1 MKLLPWLCEIKLHG
15 GEVVVRVR
23 CAGSRDGA
31 ARCCSRLVV
40 AGVGETLQVCEGR
53 RCVVVADEMK
63 RCGNSRWSE
72 RKLPWWLTEIA
83 AAAAVEGGRRG
94 EN

>member
-1 MKLLPWLCEIKLHG
+1 MLTRVRRQEDRG
-15 GEVVVRVR
+15 AVVVRVR

-40 AGVGETLQVCEGR
+40 ASVAETLQGCEGR

-63 RCGNSRWSE
+63 RCG
-72 RKLPWWLTEIA
+72 
-83 AAAAVEGGRRG
+83 GGCHG
-94 EN
+94 G